1 MLIIIIIIKGYGITY
16 LMCKGTE
23 KDLAQHWGPYMSQ
36 DYKCRQNV
44 MNGENDGISIALLAR
59 YHAVLPK

>member
-1 MLIIIIIIKGYGITY
+1 
-16 LMCKGTE
+16 MCKGTE